1 MSQPN
6 YISKREAFKALFH
19 SFVTLCFF
27 SASLSLM
34 AAKFPVVNLAANSTS
49 EAIQKSLDSMPQGGE
64 VVLAAGKY
72 MIHQPVILR
81 YDHQTLRGSGSTT
94 ILYLADKAN
103 CPVVILGAPVQE
115 PQRNTAHLRLTDLF
129 IDGNR
134 KHQQV
139 EVWRTRSDGAEVNNN
154 GVDVWAVDDVT
165 VEHVTCAHCRSGGMV
180 SSAVTRHLTVHDF
193 TAFDNQF
200 DGLAC
205 YLTEDSH
212 FSKLFLHDNLAAG
225 ISLDLDFNHNEIDDA
240 VISGNDLGV
249 FMRQSRNNIF
259 EGVTIQQ
266 SRHHGVF
273 MAQSAAPT
281 RRGWELCPGTQ
292 CTGNNFDKMLITN
305 CGGKAFLVNN
315 ASCTNNSI
323 SASRFL
329 DNATGGLQQ
338 ASTNPVSVHELTERN
353 SATYKAY
360 APTSSQSVTAP
371 KTL

>member
-1 MSQPN
+1 MSQPH
-6 YISKREAFKALFH
+6 YISSRKPLGALFL
-19 SFVTLCFF
+19 SLSVLCLF
-27 SASLSLM
+27 SASSNLM
-34 AAKFPVVNLAANSTS
+34 AAKFPIVNLPANSTG
-49 EAIQKSLDSMPQGGE
+49 EAIQKSLDSLPNGGE

-72 MIHQPVILR
+72 TIHQPVILR
-81 YDHQTLRGSGSTT
+81 RNHQTLRGCGSAT

-115 PQRNTAHLRLTDLF
+115 PQQHTAHLRLSDLF

-139 EVWRTRSDGAEVNNN
+139 EVWRTRHDGGEVVNN

-165 VEHVTCAHCRSGGMV
+165 VEHVTCAHCRSGGIV
-180 SSAVTRHLTVHDF
+180 SSAVTRNLTVRDF

-200 DGLAC
+200 DGMAC

-212 FSKLFLHDNLAAG
+212 FSKLYLHDNLGAG
-225 ISLDLDFNHNEIDDA
+225 ISLDLDFNHNQIEDA
-240 VISGNDLGV
+240 VLSNNDLGV
-249 FMRQSRNNIF
+249 FMRQSRNNSF

-273 MAQSAAPT
+273 MAQTGNCT
-281 RRGWELCPGTQ
+281 RKGWQLCPGTQ
-292 CTGNNFDKMLITN
+292 CTGNNFDKMLITK
-305 CGGKAFLVNN
+305 CGGKAFLVAN
-315 ASCTNNSI
+315 ASCTNNVI

-338 ASTNPVSVHELTERN
+338 ASTNPVTVHELTER
-353 SATYKAY
+353 STSYKAY
-360 APTSSQSVTAP
+360 APVLNQPTAP